1 MNKIYEPFLWLF
13 IDICPLF
20 RHTIHHCSGVS
31 SRLSVC
37 VACYANGAR
46 VSRARARS
54 AGARVR
60 TEAAANTGAGGGAR
74 ETRVRQHIWIQRGTR
89 WQGGQAVKW
98 WNEFFKGQFNCLFCS
113 HTIERNQIRIVKT
126 EPFAFIMTNNLRS
139 LWYEEQIQNS
149 DSVQHN

>member
-60 TEAAANTGAGGGAR
+60 TEAAANTGAGAGPGRPELGNTFEYSGEHADR
-74 ETRVRQHIWIQRGTR
+74 GDRRWNGEMSFLKDNSIACFVATR
-89 WQGGQAVKW
+89 
-98 WNEFFKGQFNCLFCS
+98 
-113 HTIERNQIRIVKT
+113 
-126 EPFAFIMTNNLRS
+126 
-139 LWYEEQIQNS
+139 
-149 DSVQHN
+149 